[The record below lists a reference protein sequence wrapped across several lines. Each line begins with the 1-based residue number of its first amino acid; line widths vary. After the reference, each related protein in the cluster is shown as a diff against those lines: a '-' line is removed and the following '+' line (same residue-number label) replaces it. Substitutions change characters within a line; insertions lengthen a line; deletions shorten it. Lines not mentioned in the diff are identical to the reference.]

1 MDVSGMIR
9 GYMSKNMDSEAFLLH
24 VANVIENQLQEW
36 DEAFEL
42 YVMKL
47 KDYEIVVKHQESY
60 FHVYLS
66 EKDLHTL
73 QHTSAFALDRNIWVE
88 LQSQGIEIIRGK
100 GNYIDYMFQ

>member
-1 MDVSGMIR
+1 MNVSGMIR
-9 GYMSKNMDSEAFLLH
+9 GYMSKSMDSEPFLLH

-36 DEAFEL
+36 DAAFEL

-47 KDYEIVVKHQESY
+47 KDDEIVEKNKESY

-66 EKDLHTL
+66 EEDLYTL

-88 LQSQGIEIIRGK
+88 L
-100 GNYIDYMFQ
+100 